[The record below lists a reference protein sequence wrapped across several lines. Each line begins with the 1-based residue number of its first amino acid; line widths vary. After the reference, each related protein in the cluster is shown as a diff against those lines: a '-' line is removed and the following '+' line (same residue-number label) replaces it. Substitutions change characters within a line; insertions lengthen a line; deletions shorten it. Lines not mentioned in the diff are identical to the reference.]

1 MSSGHKLALLASL
14 YLSQGLPFGF
24 FTQALPVL
32 LRKQGIGLPAIGL
45 ASLLALPWALK
56 FLWAPFVDRHS
67 SQRFGRRRSLIVPL
81 QLATVALCA
90 SLALQSSER
99 TLPFLLSAVLLTNL
113 LAATQDIAADGLAVE
128 LLEPRERGL
137 GNGVQV
143 AGYRVGMI
151 IGGGLLLVT
160 FENIGWTPTFLAMA
174 GVLALATVPI
184 ALHREK
190 ARSHSE
196 APRASRLAWLEYAR
210 LPGMLPW
217 LAVLVTFKAG
227 DALGTAMLRPF
238 FVDLGLGLDDIGV
251 LLGTVGFSAGLFGAL
266 AGGWAVG
273 RLGRKRALLVFGVAQ
288 AAALGLYALAAGGAR
303 SYLALA
309 AFSALEHLTG
319 GMATAS
325 LFTAMMDRTRPG
337 RESSDYTL
345 QASLVVI
352 ATGTASAVSG
362 LSAAQLGYTAHFTLS
377 ALLGLAAVL
386 FAAYAL
392 RDPHPELSEVCP

>member
-217 LAVLVTFKAG
+217 LAVLVTFKTG

-288 AAALGLYALAAGGAR
+288 AAALGLYSLAAGGAR

>member
-217 LAVLVTFKAG
+217 LAVLVTFKTG

>member
-288 AAALGLYALAAGGAR
+288 AAALGLYSLAAGGAR